1 MHGSEGGEAPAF
13 PTPIMFDVCYGV
25 CVGVRRLTTNLRNR
39 VVGMCAVNPSMD
51 KIFEIQL

>member
-25 CVGVRRLTTNLRNR
+25 CVGVRRLTTNLRN
-39 VVGMCAVNPSMD
+39 AVDWDVQREPRHG
-51 KIFEIQL
+51 